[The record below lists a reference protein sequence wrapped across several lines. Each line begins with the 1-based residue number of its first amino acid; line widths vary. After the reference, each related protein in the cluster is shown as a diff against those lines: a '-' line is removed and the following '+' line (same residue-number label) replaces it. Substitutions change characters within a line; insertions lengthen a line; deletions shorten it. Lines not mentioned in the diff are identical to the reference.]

1 MDHLGA
7 GADGGIGV
15 IKTVVTEE
23 GMEIVVPLIVA
34 SLCVYGLCKKV
45 NIFESFVEG
54 AKEGMHT
61 VVFIAP
67 TMIAL
72 LLAVG
77 MLRESGLLTFLADI
91 IRPAAEAAGFPAD
104 LVPMGL
110 LRPVSGSGA
119 TAILTGIYEDYGAD
133 SFPAKCASVVAGST
147 ETTFYAVSMYYSA
160 AGITKIR
167 HTLVSALLADFT
179 AVVLSVVTVGL
190 FLSQE

>member
-1 MDHLGA
+1 M
-7 GADGGIGV
+7 
-15 IKTVVTEE
+15 
-23 GMEIVVPLIVA
+23 
-34 SLCVYGLCKKV
+34 
-45 NIFESFVEG
+45 NIFSSFVEG
-54 AKEGMHT
+54 VKEGMHT

-77 MLRESGLLTFLADI
+77 MLRVSGLLDWIAEA
-91 IRPAAEAAGFPAD
+91 IRPAAEALGFPAE

-119 TAILTGIYEDYGAD
+119 TAILTGIYEDHGAD
-133 SFPAKCASVVAGST
+133 SFLAKCASVVAGST
-147 ETTFYAVSMYYSA
+147 ETTFYAVTMYYSA

-179 AVVLSVVTVGL
+179 AIVLSVVTVGM
-190 FLSQE
+190 FLS